1 MLLQH
6 PPPHPL
12 PPPPPFFLGERER
25 ERERDPLERERGA
38 RALEGV
44 GLTQGVGCVESALFL
59 LERPPSF
66 SSVSECA

>member
-6 PPPHPL
+6 PPPTPS
-12 PPPPPFFLGERER
+12 PPPPLFFGRER
-25 ERERDPLERERGA
+25 ERERPPLERERGA